1 MPKDTQK
8 NQIFNLTYG
17 KGRKINDLITIL
29 RRFFPKLKVKYK
41 KRDKLMPKRGTLS
54 MDKMIHLSLNSL
66 DIALRKQAISAQNL
80 SNVNVT
86 GFRRDVYENFA
97 SLYLRAE
104 DQLDTRAFAVTTGSG
119 EFDEQQG
126 RMRATHQPTDLAI
139 DGKGYFAS
147 KRDGLENSLTRRG
160 DMSVSMEGN
169 LVNGQGALILSET
182 LQPIQVP
189 PFREIY
195 VREDGKLLIEPIN
208 GEPGVTQLIGSI
220 GLVSGEGQQMKKDLD
235 GEIRP
240 ADGAPIVTD
249 QNVNVKQGYIEESNV
264 SVIDEL
270 VASMGY
276 QRSYEMN
283 LKLIKLASDLD
294 QGTASLLRMPSN

>member
-1 MPKDTQK
+1 
-8 NQIFNLTYG
+8 
-17 KGRKINDLITIL
+17 
-29 RRFFPKLKVKYK
+29 
-41 KRDKLMPKRGTLS
+41 

-126 RMRATHQPTDLAI
+126 RMRATNQPTDLAI
-139 DGKGYFAS
+139 DGKGYFVS
-147 KRDGLENSLTRRG
+147 KRDDLENSLTRRG
-160 DMSVSMEGN
+160 DMSVSIEGN

-195 VREDGKLLIEPIN
+195 VREDGKLLIEPLN

-220 GLVSGEGQQMKKDLD
+220 GLVSGEGQQMRKDLD

-249 QNVNVKQGYIEESNV
+249 QNVNVKQGYVEESNV

>member
-1 MPKDTQK
+1 M
-8 NQIFNLTYG
+8 
-17 KGRKINDLITIL
+17 
-29 RRFFPKLKVKYK
+29 
-41 KRDKLMPKRGTLS
+41 DKL
-54 MDKMIHLSLNSL
+54 IHLSLNSL
-66 DIALRKQAISAQNL
+66 DIALRKQAVSAQNL

-86 GFRRDVYENFA
+86 GFRRDVYENFG

-104 DQLDTRAFAVTTGSG
+104 DQLDTRAFAVTSGSG

-126 RMRATHQPTDLAI
+126 RMRATNQPTDLAI
-139 DGKGYFAS
+139 DGKGYFVS
-147 KRDGLENSLTRRG
+147 KRDGVENFLTSRG

-189 PFREIY
+189 PFRQLF

-220 GLVSGEGQQMKKDLD
+220 GLVSGEGQQMRKDLD

-240 ADGAPIVTD
+240 ADGAPIITD

>member
-1 MPKDTQK
+1 
-8 NQIFNLTYG
+8 
-17 KGRKINDLITIL
+17 
-29 RRFFPKLKVKYK
+29 
-41 KRDKLMPKRGTLS
+41 

-66 DIALRKQAISAQNL
+66 DIALRKQAVSAQNL

-126 RMRATHQPTDLAI
+126 RMRATSQPTDLAI

-195 VREDGKLLIEPIN
+195 VREDGKLLIEPLN

-220 GLVSGEGQQMKKDLD
+220 GLVSGEGQQMRKDLD

>member
-1 MPKDTQK
+1 
-8 NQIFNLTYG
+8 
-17 KGRKINDLITIL
+17 
-29 RRFFPKLKVKYK
+29 
-41 KRDKLMPKRGTLS
+41 
-54 MDKMIHLSLNSL
+54 
-66 DIALRKQAISAQNL
+66 
-80 SNVNVT
+80 
-86 GFRRDVYENFA
+86 
-97 SLYLRAE
+97 
-104 DQLDTRAFAVTTGSG
+104 
-119 EFDEQQG
+119 
-126 RMRATHQPTDLAI
+126 MRATNQPTDLAI

-195 VREDGKLLIEPIN
+195 VREDGKLLIEPLN

-220 GLVSGEGQQMKKDLD
+220 GLVSGEGQQMRKDLD

>member
-1 MPKDTQK
+1 
-8 NQIFNLTYG
+8 
-17 KGRKINDLITIL
+17 
-29 RRFFPKLKVKYK
+29 
-41 KRDKLMPKRGTLS
+41 
-54 MDKMIHLSLNSL
+54 
-66 DIALRKQAISAQNL
+66 
-80 SNVNVT
+80 
-86 GFRRDVYENFA
+86 
-97 SLYLRAE
+97 
-104 DQLDTRAFAVTTGSG
+104 
-119 EFDEQQG
+119 
-126 RMRATHQPTDLAI
+126 MRATHQPTDLAI
-139 DGKGYFAS
+139 DGKGYFVS
-147 KRDGLENSLTRRG
+147 KRNDLENSLTRRG
-160 DMSVSMEGN
+160 DMSVSIEGN

-189 PFREIY
+189 PFRELY

-220 GLVSGEGQQMKKDLD
+220 GLVSGEGQQMRKDLD

>member
-1 MPKDTQK
+1 
-8 NQIFNLTYG
+8 
-17 KGRKINDLITIL
+17 
-29 RRFFPKLKVKYK
+29 
-41 KRDKLMPKRGTLS
+41 

-86 GFRRDVYENFA
+86 GFRRDVFENFG

-126 RMRATHQPTDLAI
+126 RMRATHQATDLAI
-139 DGKGYFAS
+139 DGKGYFVS
-147 KRDGLENSLTRRG
+147 KREGLENSLTRRG

-220 GLVSGEGQQMKKDLD
+220 GLVSGEGQQMRKDLD

-240 ADGAPIVTD
+240 ADGAPIVSD

>member
-1 MPKDTQK
+1 
-8 NQIFNLTYG
+8 
-17 KGRKINDLITIL
+17 
-29 RRFFPKLKVKYK
+29 
-41 KRDKLMPKRGTLS
+41 

-104 DQLDTRAFAVTTGSG
+104 DQLDTRAFAVTSGSG

-126 RMRATHQPTDLAI
+126 RMRATDQPTDLAI
-139 DGKGYFAS
+139 DGKGYFVS

-240 ADGAPIVTD
+240 ADDAPIVTD

>member
-1 MPKDTQK
+1 
-8 NQIFNLTYG
+8 
-17 KGRKINDLITIL
+17 
-29 RRFFPKLKVKYK
+29 
-41 KRDKLMPKRGTLS
+41 

-66 DIALRKQAISAQNL
+66 DIALRKQAVSAQNL

-86 GFRRDVYENFA
+86 GFRRDVFENFA

-104 DQLDTRAFAVTTGSG
+104 DQLDSRAFAVTTGSG
-119 EFDEQQG
+119 QFDEQQG
-126 RMRATHQPTDLAI
+126 RMRATHQATDLAI
-139 DGKGYFAS
+139 DGEGYFAS
-147 KRDGLENSLTRRG
+147 RRSGLQDSLTRRG

-220 GLVSGEGQQMKKDLD
+220 GLVSGEGQQMRKDDD

-240 ADGAPIVTD
+240 ANGAPIVTD
-249 QNVNVKQGYIEESNV
+249 QNVNIKQGYLEESNV

>member
-1 MPKDTQK
+1 
-8 NQIFNLTYG
+8 
-17 KGRKINDLITIL
+17 
-29 RRFFPKLKVKYK
+29 
-41 KRDKLMPKRGTLS
+41 

-126 RMRATHQPTDLAI
+126 RMRATNQPTDLAI
-139 DGKGYFAS
+139 DGKGYFVS

-160 DMSVSMEGN
+160 DMSVSIEGN

-195 VREDGKLLIEPIN
+195 VREDGKLLIEPLN

-220 GLVSGEGQQMKKDLD
+220 GLVSGEGQQMRKDLD

>member
-1 MPKDTQK
+1 
-8 NQIFNLTYG
+8 
-17 KGRKINDLITIL
+17 
-29 RRFFPKLKVKYK
+29 
-41 KRDKLMPKRGTLS
+41 

-139 DGKGYFAS
+139 DGQGYFAS

-220 GLVSGEGQQMKKDLD
+220 GLVSGEGQQMRKDLD

>member
-1 MPKDTQK
+1 
-8 NQIFNLTYG
+8 
-17 KGRKINDLITIL
+17 
-29 RRFFPKLKVKYK
+29 
-41 KRDKLMPKRGTLS
+41 

-126 RMRATHQPTDLAI
+126 RMRATNQATDLAI
-139 DGKGYFAS
+139 DGKGYFVS
-147 KRDGLENSLTRRG
+147 KREGLENSLTRRG
-160 DMSVSMEGN
+160 DMSVSMGGN

-182 LQPIQVP
+182 LQPIEVP

-220 GLVSGEGQQMKKDLD
+220 GLVSGEGQQMRKDLD

>member
-1 MPKDTQK
+1 M
-8 NQIFNLTYG
+8 
-17 KGRKINDLITIL
+17 
-29 RRFFPKLKVKYK
+29 
-41 KRDKLMPKRGTLS
+41 DKL
-54 MDKMIHLSLNSL
+54 IHLSLNSL

-80 SNVNVT
+80 SNINVT
-86 GFRRDVYENFA
+86 GFRRDVYENFG

-126 RMRATHQPTDLAI
+126 RMRATNQPTDLAI
-139 DGKGYFAS
+139 DGRGYFVS
-147 KRDGLENSLTRRG
+147 KRNDLETSLTRRG
-160 DMSVSMEGN
+160 DMSVSVEGT

-220 GLVSGEGQQMKKDLD
+220 GLVSAEGLQLRKDDD
-235 GEIRP
+235 GEIRL
-240 ADGAPIVTD
+240 ANGAPIVTD
-249 QNVNVKQGYIEESNV
+249 QNVNVKQGFIEESNV
-264 SVIDEL
+264 NVVDEL

-283 LKLIKLASDLD
+283 LKLIKLASELD
-294 QGTASLLRMPSN
+294 QGTSSLLRMPSN

>member
-1 MPKDTQK
+1 M
-8 NQIFNLTYG
+8 
-17 KGRKINDLITIL
+17 
-29 RRFFPKLKVKYK
+29 
-41 KRDKLMPKRGTLS
+41 DKL
-54 MDKMIHLSLNSL
+54 IHLSLNSL

-86 GFRRDVYENFA
+86 GFRRDVYENFG

-126 RMRATHQPTDLAI
+126 RMRATNLPTDLAI
-139 DGKGYFAS
+139 DGKGYFVS
-147 KRDGLENSLTRRG
+147 KRSGLENSLTRRG
-160 DMSVSMEGN
+160 DMSVSVEGN

-220 GLVSGEGQQMKKDLD
+220 GLVSGEGQQMRKDDD

-240 ADGAPIVTD
+240 ANGAPIVTD

-283 LKLIKLASDLD
+283 LKMIKLASDLD

>member
-1 MPKDTQK
+1 M
-8 NQIFNLTYG
+8 
-17 KGRKINDLITIL
+17 
-29 RRFFPKLKVKYK
+29 
-41 KRDKLMPKRGTLS
+41 DKL
-54 MDKMIHLSLNSL
+54 IHLSLNSL
-66 DIALRKQAISAQNL
+66 DIALRKQAVSAQNL

-126 RMRATHQPTDLAI
+126 RMRATHLPTDLAI

-195 VREDGKLLIEPIN
+195 VREDGKLLIEPLN

-220 GLVSGEGQQMKKDLD
+220 GLVSGEGQQMRKDLD

>member
-1 MPKDTQK
+1 M
-8 NQIFNLTYG
+8 
-17 KGRKINDLITIL
+17 
-29 RRFFPKLKVKYK
+29 
-41 KRDKLMPKRGTLS
+41 DKL
-54 MDKMIHLSLNSL
+54 IHLSLNSL

-80 SNVNVT
+80 SNINVT
-86 GFRRDVYENFA
+86 GFRRDVYENFG

-126 RMRATHQPTDLAI
+126 RMRATNQPTDLAI
-139 DGKGYFAS
+139 DGRGYFVS
-147 KRDGLENSLTRRG
+147 KRNDLETSLTRRG
-160 DMSVSMEGN
+160 DMSVSMEGT

-220 GLVSGEGQQMKKDLD
+220 GLVSAEGLQLRKDDD
-235 GEIRP
+235 GEIRL
-240 ADGAPIVTD
+240 ANGAPIVTD

-264 SVIDEL
+264 NVVDEL

-283 LKLIKLASDLD
+283 LKLIKLASELD
-294 QGTASLLRMPSN
+294 QGTSSLLRMPSN

>member
-1 MPKDTQK
+1 
-8 NQIFNLTYG
+8 
-17 KGRKINDLITIL
+17 
-29 RRFFPKLKVKYK
+29 
-41 KRDKLMPKRGTLS
+41 

-86 GFRRDVYENFA
+86 GFRRDVYENFG

-139 DGKGYFAS
+139 DGKGYFVS
-147 KRDGLENSLTRRG
+147 KRNNLENSLTRRG
-160 DMSVSMEGN
+160 DMSVSIEGN

-189 PFREIY
+189 PFRELY

-220 GLVSGEGQQMKKDLD
+220 GLVSGEGQQMRKDLD

>member
-1 MPKDTQK
+1 
-8 NQIFNLTYG
+8 
-17 KGRKINDLITIL
+17 
-29 RRFFPKLKVKYK
+29 
-41 KRDKLMPKRGTLS
+41 
-54 MDKMIHLSLNSL
+54 MDRMIHLSLNSL

-86 GFRRDVYENFA
+86 GFRRDVYENFG

-126 RMRATHQPTDLAI
+126 RMRATNQPTDLAI
-139 DGKGYFAS
+139 DGKGYFVS
-147 KRDGLENSLTRRG
+147 KRNDLEISLTRRG
-160 DMSVSMEGN
+160 DMSVSVEDA
-169 LVNGQGALILSET
+169 LINGQGALILSET

-208 GEPGVTQLIGSI
+208 GEAGVTQLIGSI
-220 GLVSGEGQQMKKDLD
+220 GLVSTEGLQLRKDDD
-235 GEIRP
+235 GEIRL
-240 ADGAPIVTD
+240 ADGSPIVTD

-264 SVIDEL
+264 NVIDEL

-283 LKLIKLASDLD
+283 LKLIKMASDLD

>member
-1 MPKDTQK
+1 M
-8 NQIFNLTYG
+8 
-17 KGRKINDLITIL
+17 
-29 RRFFPKLKVKYK
+29 
-41 KRDKLMPKRGTLS
+41 DKL
-54 MDKMIHLSLNSL
+54 IHLSLNSL

-80 SNVNVT
+80 SNINVT
-86 GFRRDVYENFA
+86 GFRRDVYENFG

-126 RMRATHQPTDLAI
+126 RMRATNQPTDLAI
-139 DGKGYFAS
+139 DGRGYFVS
-147 KRDGLENSLTRRG
+147 KRNDLETSLTRRG
-160 DMSVSMEGN
+160 DMSVSMEGT

-220 GLVSGEGQQMKKDLD
+220 GLVSAEGLQLRKDDD
-235 GEIRP
+235 GEIRL
-240 ADGAPIVTD
+240 ANGAPIVTD

-264 SVIDEL
+264 NVVEEL

-283 LKLIKLASDLD
+283 LKLIKLASELD
-294 QGTASLLRMPSN
+294 QGTSSLLRMPSN

>member
-1 MPKDTQK
+1 
-8 NQIFNLTYG
+8 
-17 KGRKINDLITIL
+17 
-29 RRFFPKLKVKYK
+29 
-41 KRDKLMPKRGTLS
+41 

-126 RMRATHQPTDLAI
+126 RMRATNQPTDLAI
-139 DGKGYFAS
+139 DGKGYFVS
-147 KRDGLENSLTRRG
+147 KRDELENSLTRRG

-220 GLVSGEGQQMKKDLD
+220 GLVSGEGQQMRKDLD

-240 ADGAPIVTD
+240 ADGAAIVTD

-270 VASMGY
+270 VSSMGY

>member
-1 MPKDTQK
+1 
-8 NQIFNLTYG
+8 
-17 KGRKINDLITIL
+17 
-29 RRFFPKLKVKYK
+29 
-41 KRDKLMPKRGTLS
+41 

-126 RMRATHQPTDLAI
+126 RMRATSQPTDLAI

-195 VREDGKLLIEPIN
+195 VREDGKLLIEPLN

-220 GLVSGEGQQMKKDLD
+220 GLVSGEGQQMRKDLD

>member
-1 MPKDTQK
+1 
-8 NQIFNLTYG
+8 
-17 KGRKINDLITIL
+17 
-29 RRFFPKLKVKYK
+29 
-41 KRDKLMPKRGTLS
+41 

-66 DIALRKQAISAQNL
+66 DIALRKQAVSAQNL

-126 RMRATHQPTDLAI
+126 RMRATHQATDLAI
-139 DGKGYFAS
+139 DGEGYFVS
-147 KRDGLENSLTRRG
+147 KREGLENSLTRRG

-182 LQPIQVP
+182 LQPIEVP

-220 GLVSGEGQQMKKDLD
+220 GLVSGEGQQMRKDLD

>member
-1 MPKDTQK
+1 
-8 NQIFNLTYG
+8 
-17 KGRKINDLITIL
+17 
-29 RRFFPKLKVKYK
+29 
-41 KRDKLMPKRGTLS
+41 
-54 MDKMIHLSLNSL
+54 MDKMIHMSLNSL
-66 DIALRKQAISAQNL
+66 DIALRKQAVSAQNL

-86 GFRRDVYENFA
+86 GFRRDVFENFA

-104 DQLDTRAFAVTTGSG
+104 DQLDSRAFAVTTGSG
-119 EFDEQQG
+119 QFDEQQG
-126 RMRATHQPTDLAI
+126 RMRATHQATDLAI
-139 DGKGYFAS
+139 DGEGYFAS
-147 KRDGLENSLTRRG
+147 RRSGLQDSLTRRG

-220 GLVSGEGQQMKKDLD
+220 GLVSGEGQQMRKDDD

-240 ADGAPIVTD
+240 ANGAPIVTD
-249 QNVNVKQGYIEESNV
+249 QNVNVKQGYLEESNV

>member
-1 MPKDTQK
+1 M
-8 NQIFNLTYG
+8 
-17 KGRKINDLITIL
+17 
-29 RRFFPKLKVKYK
+29 
-41 KRDKLMPKRGTLS
+41 DKL
-54 MDKMIHLSLNSL
+54 IHLSLNSL

-104 DQLDTRAFAVTTGSG
+104 DQLDTRAFAVTTGRG

-126 RMRATHQPTDLAI
+126 RMRATNQPTDLAI
-139 DGKGYFAS
+139 DGQGYFAS

-160 DMSVSMEGN
+160 DMSVSVEGN

-220 GLVSGEGQQMKKDLD
+220 GLVSGEGQQMQKDLD

-240 ADGAPIVTD
+240 ADGSPIVTD

-283 LKLIKLASDLD
+283 LKLIKLASELD

>member
-1 MPKDTQK
+1 M
-8 NQIFNLTYG
+8 
-17 KGRKINDLITIL
+17 
-29 RRFFPKLKVKYK
+29 
-41 KRDKLMPKRGTLS
+41 DKL
-54 MDKMIHLSLNSL
+54 IHLSLNTL
-66 DIALRKQAISAQNL
+66 DIALRKQAVSAQNL

-86 GFRRDVYENFA
+86 GFRRDVYENFG

-126 RMRATHQPTDLAI
+126 RMRATHLPTDLAI

-220 GLVSGEGQQMKKDLD
+220 GLVSGEGQQMRKDLD